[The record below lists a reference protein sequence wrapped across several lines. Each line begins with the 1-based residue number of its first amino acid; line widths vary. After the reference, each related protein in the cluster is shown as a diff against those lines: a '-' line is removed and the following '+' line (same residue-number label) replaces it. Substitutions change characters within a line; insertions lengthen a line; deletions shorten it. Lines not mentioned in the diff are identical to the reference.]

1 MIPVLA
7 IVGATASGKSSF
19 AVKCAKALD
28 GEIISADSMQI
39 YKYMDI
45 GTGKVTE
52 EEMQG
57 VPHHLIDAL
66 EPGDDCNAARFVE
79 LAEKEIEK
87 VYSNGKLPILCGG
100 SGLYIDSL
108 LKGAGFDDD
117 SCDSHYREYLE
128 NLALQNGNDFL
139 HDMLKECD
147 AESARSIHPNNVKR
161 VVRALEFFHVTG
173 KSITTQKEKTQN
185 TKYKPIYAGVKKERD
200 VLYRN
205 IELRVDKM
213 VSDGLFDEVERLI
226 KKGVSFKSNS
236 MQAIGYREIIWYFKG
251 LCTKD
256 EAIRL
261 VKRNSRRYA
270 KRQFTWFGAN
280 KDVLWIDVSKE
291 DEVKSFFEYVKKE
304 TERKELN
311 R

>member
-1 MIPVLA
+1 
-7 IVGATASGKSSF
+7 
-19 AVKCAKALD
+19 
-28 GEIISADSMQI
+28 
-39 YKYMDI
+39 
-45 GTGKVTE
+45 
-52 EEMQG
+52 
-57 VPHHLIDAL
+57 
-66 EPGDDCNAARFVE
+66 
-79 LAEKEIEK
+79 
-87 VYSNGKLPILCGG
+87 
-100 SGLYIDSL
+100 
-108 LKGAGFDDD
+108 
-117 SCDSHYREYLE
+117 
-128 NLALQNGNDFL
+128 
-139 HDMLKECD
+139 MLKECD

>member
-19 AVKCAKALD
+19 AVKCAKALN

-39 YKYMDI
+39 YKYMNI
-45 GTGKVTE
+45 GTGKVTK

-57 VPHHLIDAL
+57 VAHHLIDTL
-66 EPGDDCNAARFVE
+66 EPNDNCNAARFVE

-87 VYSNGKLPILCGG
+87 VYSKGKLPILCGG
-100 SGLYIDSL
+100 TGLYIDSL
-108 LKGAGFDDD
+108 LKGAGFDDN
-117 SCDSHYREYLE
+117 SCDEEYRAHLE
-128 NLALQNGNDFL
+128 NIADEKGNGFL
-139 HDMLKECD
+139 HDMLKKCD
-147 AESARSIHPNNVKR
+147 AESAKTIHPNNVKR
-161 VVRALEFFHVTG
+161 VIRALEFFYVTG
-173 KSITTQKEKTQN
+173 KSITTQKEKTLN
-185 TKYKPIYAGVKKERD
+185 TKYIPIYAGIKKDRD
-200 VLYRN
+200 ALYEN
-205 IELRVDKM
+205 IDARVDKM
-213 VSDGLFDEVERLI
+213 VSDGLFDEVENLV
-226 KKGVSFKSNS
+226 KKGVSYKANS

-251 LCTKD
+251 LCTKK

-291 DEVKSFFEYVKKE
+291 DEVKNFFEYVTHE
-304 TERKELN
+304 FERKEIN